1 MCLALPCPSK
11 TRSVFDLSLKRP
23 VISTCLLYSVFL
35 PTSMSYLCLCAK
47 GLVSSASQLMPSYHR
62 LQYSCGQRIQH
73 ICPPLPDSC
82 SPDSMPALEI
92 TRDPCTWD
100 NLCVLVL
107 FFQSQPS
114 THSTPPNLISAT
126 SSPSSSPLYPLPFS
140 PVFSAPLGFAASFLC
155 LPSHEYPAHQSCFF
169 MVLQANSPW
178 LFHNAHATGKQ
189 GNN

>member
-1 MCLALPCPSK
+1 
-11 TRSVFDLSLKRP
+11 
-23 VISTCLLYSVFL
+23 
-35 PTSMSYLCLCAK
+35 MSHLCLCAK
-47 GLVSSASQLMPSYHR
+47 GLVSSASQLMPSHQR
-62 LQYSCGQRIQH
+62 LQYSCGQHIQH

-155 LPSHEYPAHQSCFF
+155 LPSHEYPALQSCFF

-178 LFHNAHATGKQ
+178 LCFIMHTPQ
-189 GNN
+189 GSKGITEIIFPSLYLFLDITNRTAFSSLQILYQNGNV